1 MSEEFVNYTY
11 QANENKLLWR
21 QVLVQKNKK
30 AIEETCVG
38 QFGFLPTDDGK
49 SADMVFIVHKD
60 NEPEHAIAI
69 PKEVLQT
76 ALTEGWF
83 LKRGNGR

>member
-1 MSEEFVNYTY
+1 MNDDKVTY
-11 QANENKLLWR
+11 QANENKLLWT
-21 QVLVQKNKK
+21 QVLVKQDEKPK
-30 AIEETCVG
+30 EETCIG

-49 SADMVFIVHKD
+49 TAEMVFIVYKD

-69 PKEVLQT
+69 PKDVLQT

-83 LKRGNGR
+83 LKRGTDR

>member
-1 MSEEFVNYTY
+1 MSKEFVTY
-11 QANENKLLWR
+11 QANENKLIWR
-21 QVLVQKNKK
+21 QVLIQQGRESK
-30 AIEETCVG
+30 EETCVG

>member
-1 MSEEFVNYTY
+1 MSEEFVKYTY

-30 AIEETCVG
+30 ATEETCVG

>member
-30 AIEETCVG
+30 PKEETCVG

-83 LKRGNGR
+83 LKRGNNR

>member
-1 MSEEFVNYTY
+1 MSKNKDFVTY
-11 QANENKLLWR
+11 QANENKLIWR
-21 QVLVQKNKK
+21 QVLVQQGSTPK
-30 AIEETCVG
+30 EETCIG

-49 SADMVFIVHKD
+49 SADMVFIVHK
-60 NEPEHAIAI
+60 EKVPEYAIAI

-83 LKRGNGR
+83 LKRGKSR